1 MAFGCNKVTL
11 RLAFDNWKASKAPN
25 ILRRDEKKRWKKRE
39 GVGKIW
45 ALFHD
50 FSVTCVWKK
59 KKKLKYVHTY
69 LKSGVF
75 YNCILA
81 AIFVFG
87 LSPVV
92 QEMAIVESFSSIILV
107 WSVRPSES
115 AQSEC
120 YCVLCVSSL

>member
-1 MAFGCNKVTL
+1 MKKARRSGENLSAFSRFFCNM
-11 RLAFDNWKASKAPN
+11 RL
-25 ILRRDEKKRWKKRE
+25 KK
-39 GVGKIW
+39 
-45 ALFHD
+45 
-50 FSVTCVWKK
+50 KK